1 MIIRIWKG
9 TTTHENSK
17 KYEQLLKEVVF
28 PRIEQK
34 KSSRLPWDT
43 INEKCKRAYR

>member
-17 KYEQLLKEVVF
+17 KYEQLLKQVVF
-28 PRIEQK
+28 RRIESK
-34 KSSRLPWDT
+34 NVSGYIED
-43 INEKCKRAYR
+43 